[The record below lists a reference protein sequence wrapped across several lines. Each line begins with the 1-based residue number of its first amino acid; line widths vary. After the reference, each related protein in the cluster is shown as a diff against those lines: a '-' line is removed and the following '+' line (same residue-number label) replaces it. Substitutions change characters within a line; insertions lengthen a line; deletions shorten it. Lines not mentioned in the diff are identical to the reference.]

1 MEDKLSNPN
10 TSACI
15 FVAEQVRKIGHG
27 MVVVVLVEFVFVVL
41 VFVVVLAFTVV
52 VVVAGGGVFVDVVDG
67 VLAGVVFLVVVLL

>member
-52 VVVAGGGVFVDVVDG
+52 VVAGGGVFVDAVDG